1 MSGEEI
7 PPSGLTEDPM
17 GITITVKPVETDMSN
32 LTHRKETMTELSREQ
47 TIQLISTI
55 VAKHGCEILEMDVD
69 NHILDIDGPAEAREN
84 CAREL
89 ELFLD

>member
-1 MSGEEI
+1 
-7 PPSGLTEDPM
+7 
-17 GITITVKPVETDMSN
+17 
-32 LTHRKETMTELSREQ
+32 MTQLSKEQ

-55 VAKHGCEILEMDVD
+55 VARHGCSIVLLDID
-69 NHILDIDGPAEAREN
+69 NRILDIDGPAEAREA

>member
-1 MSGEEI
+1 
-7 PPSGLTEDPM
+7 
-17 GITITVKPVETDMSN
+17 
-32 LTHRKETMTELSREQ
+32 MTQLSKEQ

-55 VAKHGCEILEMDVD
+55 VARHGCSIVLLDVD
-69 NHILDIDGPAEAREN
+69 NQILDIDGPAEAREK

>member
-1 MSGEEI
+1 MTQ
-7 PPSGLTEDPM
+7 LT
-17 GITITVKPVETDMSN
+17 
-32 LTHRKETMTELSREQ
+32 REQ

-55 VAKHGCEILEMDVD
+55 VAKHGCTIRELDVD
-69 NHILDIDGPAEAREN
+69 NYVLDIDGPAEAREN